1 MEKLSLGANEF
12 EAYRIPTVNS
22 AILFI
27 KGTKGFLACGYFNI
41 ETAEKLGESVAIVTG
56 VKNFDD
62 MLRAEVR
69 KISTAAASAGVKPGM
84 SGLEALELMA

>member
-1 MEKLSLGANEF
+1 MEKLSIGACEF
-12 EAYRIPTVNS
+12 EAYRIPTVSS

-41 ETAEKLGESVAIVTG
+41 ETADKLGEVVAIVTG

-62 MLRAEVR
+62 MLKAEVR
-69 KISTAAASAGVKPGM
+69 KVSATAAAAGIKTGM
-84 SGLEALELMA
+84 SGREALEMMA